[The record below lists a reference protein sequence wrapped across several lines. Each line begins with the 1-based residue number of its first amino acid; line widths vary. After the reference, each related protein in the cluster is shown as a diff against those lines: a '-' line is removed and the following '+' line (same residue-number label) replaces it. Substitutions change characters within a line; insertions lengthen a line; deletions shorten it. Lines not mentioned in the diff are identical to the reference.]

1 MAAGRRTNGS
11 ASETSSEQS
20 RAHGLRVMSG
30 RDPDEQHRVA
40 TPLELWPG
48 LVTLQLFREVTQ
60 VIRCR
65 ARWASTDVPAI
76 ASTIGYTSKPSLK
89 ASSAGTPCIRAPHR
103 GDVLPRTWRV
113 R

>member
-11 ASETSSEQS
+11 AAETSSEQS

-48 LVTLQLFREVTQ
+48 PVTQQLFAKATQ
-60 VIRCR
+60 VIG
-65 ARWASTDVPAI
+65 WPAACI
-76 ASTIGYTSKPSLK
+76 TRSKPATSKPSLK
-89 ASSAGTPCIRAPHR
+89 ASSAGTPCIRAPNR
-103 GDVLPRTWRV
+103 GDILPRTWRV